1 MSYMAAMA
9 RTIARTRLLAVALA
23 ALGASLGPAV
33 AEAAETRKAALVRV
47 EVIEA
52 DGARVQT
59 SRAVW
64 WDDTASV
71 RVQVGGHEHALAVT
85 PSERGRGVALSVD
98 HARDGAVVA
107 DDVQVTSSGRRIVLE
122 HGDTRVIVT
131 VVPTKIHVAVE

>member
-1 MSYMAAMA
+1 MARMA
-9 RTIARTRLLAVALA
+9 RTIARARLLAFALA
-23 ALGASLGPAV
+23 ALGASFVP
-33 AEAAETRKAALVRV
+33 AEAAAESRRAALVRV

-52 DGARVQT
+52 DGTRAQS

-64 WDDTASV
+64 WDGTASV
-71 RVQVGGHEHALAVT
+71 HVQVGGHEHALAVT

-98 HARDGAVVA
+98 HARDGALIA

-131 VVPTKIHVAVE
+131 VVPTKIHIDVE